1 MLLASNENMQ
11 SFNEELLS
19 ANEEMQST
27 NEEMQSVNEELQ
39 TINAEYHYKIRE
51 LSELNDDL
59 NNYFRSNLN
68 GQIFVNNDLVLMKFS
83 PAAMSLINVLESD
96 IGRPLSNISTNIRF
110 ETIDK
115 DIKEVLSSGGVI
127 TKEIQ
132 AIDGKWFQVMTMPY
146 LRKGNNKTDGAIIT
160 FNNITELKRIQ
171 KELAASNE
179 NLKAINKDLDNFV
192 YTASH
197 DLLNPLNNI
206 EHLIYFISE
215 KDQGLDD
222 ETKGY
227 VKLLSKSVGKFR
239 EVIKEMAAIGQIESN
254 VLKVETIDLD
264 KMITEILESIQSK
277 ISSEKAHIQAV
288 LDVKNIS
295 FSIKNCRS
303 MLYNLI
309 NNSIKF
315 KSPDRAPEIKITTKD
330 LPDYTLLSV
339 RDNGIGIEKNQ
350 MESIFS
356 MYKKL
361 NAEAEGQG
369 LGLFLIKKMV
379 DAAGGKVE
387 VESEPGKGTEFRL
400 FLKK

>member
-1 MLLASNENMQ
+1 
-11 SFNEELLS
+11 
-19 ANEEMQST
+19 
-27 NEEMQSVNEELQ
+27 
-39 TINAEYHYKIRE
+39 
-51 LSELNDDL
+51 
-59 NNYFRSNLN
+59 
-68 GQIFVNNDLVLMKFS
+68 MKFS

-330 LPDYTLLSV
+330 LPTTPSYPLEIM
-339 RDNGIGIEKNQ
+339 G
-350 MESIFS
+350 
-356 MYKKL
+356 
-361 NAEAEGQG
+361 
-369 LGLFLIKKMV
+369 
-379 DAAGGKVE
+379 
-387 VESEPGKGTEFRL
+387 
-400 FLKK
+400 